1 MRSSQ
6 HSFWRAEG
14 TRTHPEHMRTPLPLF
29 VSLLLHCR
37 FGSFLPTGHL
47 LAHSCSRAALQL
59 QSFLKRHK
67 TWIWKREQNTPEP
80 NGFSRHFPALRS
92 TKRDGSVGYNQ
103 HMPSGASHLLLHGKK
118 KPLLPSA
125 YILIFYKL
133 KNYSFS
139 PLTTTQKT
147 NTTEETSKPP
157 LRKVPT
163 NARDILL
170 ESSVAT
176 LP

>member
-6 HSFWRAEG
+6 HSFWRAGG
-14 TRTHPEHMRTPLPLF
+14 TRTHPERMRTPLPLF

-59 QSFLKRHK
+59 QPFLKRHK

-80 NGFSRHFPALRS
+80 NGFSRHFPALSS
-92 TKRDGSVGYNQ
+92 TKRDGSVGHNR
-103 HMPSGASHLLLHGKK
+103 HEPSGASPLLLHGRK

-125 YILIFYKL
+125 YIWYFT
-133 KNYSFS
+133 NYSFS
-139 PLTTTQKT
+139 PLATTQKT
-147 NTTEETSKPP
+147 NTTQETSKPP
-157 LRKVPT
+157 LREVLM
-163 NARDILL
+163 NA
-170 ESSVAT
+170 
-176 LP
+176 

>member
-6 HSFWRAEG
+6 HSFWRAGG
-14 TRTHPEHMRTPLPLF
+14 TRTHPERMRTPLPLF

-59 QSFLKRHK
+59 QPFLKRHK

-80 NGFSRHFPALRS
+80 NGFSRRFPALSS
-92 TKRDGSVGYNQ
+92 TKRDGSVGHNR
-103 HMPSGASHLLLHGKK
+103 HEPSGASPLLLHGRK

-125 YILIFYKL
+125 YIWYFT
-133 KNYSFS
+133 NYSFS
-139 PLTTTQKT
+139 PLATTQKT
-147 NTTEETSKPP
+147 NTTQETSKPP
-157 LRKVPT
+157 LREVLM
-163 NARDILL
+163 NA
-170 ESSVAT
+170 
-176 LP
+176 